1 MSCDACQ
8 YQDYGFP
15 GCYVVLCGRRHIHTY
30 IHNVLTTSY
39 HGRTFILLVIL
50 QHRIPLGRS
59 DTSEFGLRVDVSE
72 TLSLVSSGPKWGF
85 SINCHYQQSA
95 CPVFAVV
102 LALLFTAK
110 TSKF

>member
-1 MSCDACQ
+1 MTPVSIKTMAFRDVTSCCVADGT
-8 YQDYGFP
+8 Y
-15 GCYVVLCGRRHIHTY
+15 IHTY